1 MDDEGIIPADELIV
15 VENGVLKNLLNDRT
29 ITNAA
34 QKANGFSGG
43 PGVLEVT
50 SLQKNSEKELKEK
63 LIAKAKAEG
72 LEYAYIIRNSPAL
85 MGMMNV
91 YKVSLKDG
99 KEELARNAI
108 YEGINFKTFKRIL
121 GASDKYVVHN
131 LNTPDFQNLNQT
143 GGGGSYIVPEAI
155 LLEELEIKS
164 VQLPTLK
171 EEEYVTNPLMS
182 GK

>member
-1 MDDEGIIPADELIV
+1 M
-15 VENGVLKNLLNDRT
+15 
-29 ITNAA
+29 
-34 QKANGFSGG
+34 
-43 PGVLEVT
+43 
-50 SLQKNSEKELKEK
+50 
-63 LIAKAKAEG
+63 AKAKAEG

-99 KEELARNAI
+99 KEELARNAF
-108 YEGINFKTFKRIL
+108 YDQINFKTFKKIL
-121 GASDKYVVHN
+121 GASDQYVAHN
-131 LNTPDFQNLNQT
+131 LSAPEFQNLNQT

-155 LLEELEIKS
+155 LLEELELKS

-171 EEEYVTNPLMS
+171 EEEYVTNPLIQ